1 MKIRL
6 NYVRDY
12 GTELGK
18 SFIFS
23 VNENK
28 RISIDTDSDNSIRWV
43 WFHDDRA
50 DKVVSCFTTVGL
62 VYIEN
67 ITDGVDLDLNK
78 IRKYDHMFRDEDEE
92 MEKYKNEA

>member
-28 RISIDTDSDNSIRWV
+28 RISVDTDSDNSIRWV
-43 WFHDDRA
+43 WFHDDSA
-50 DKVVSCFTTVGL
+50 DKVVGCFTTVGL

-67 ITDGVDLDLNK
+67 ITDGVDLDLDK
-78 IRKYDHMFRDEDEE
+78 IREYDYMFTDEDEYIEE
-92 MEKYKNEA
+92 MIRRY